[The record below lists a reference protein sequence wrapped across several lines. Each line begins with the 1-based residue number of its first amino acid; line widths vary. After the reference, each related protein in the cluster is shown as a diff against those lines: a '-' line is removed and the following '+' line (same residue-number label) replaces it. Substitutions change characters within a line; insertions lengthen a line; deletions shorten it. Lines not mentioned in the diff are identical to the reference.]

1 MPETWLGAAGCASGN
16 QLCTGINPAFVP
28 KPINESKNII
38 AEARNFVDS
47 TNVGPTKMRL
57 F

>member
-1 MPETWLGAAGCASGN
+1 ME
-16 QLCTGINPAFVP
+16 
-28 KPINESKNII
+28 KESKNII

-47 TNVGPTKMRL
+47 TIVGPTKMRL